1 MGVPGPHHTSI
12 LSIPLAYIWVNYS
25 YSLTWHV
32 GPFWLDSSYWPWFQW
47 GRTGFGRYNL
57 PRYIILGFAHVIQHF
72 SHHSHRVQFLKMRN
86 STCPLAGTFT
96 VIVRKP
102 VTGPSWRKARWFAE
116 HLFSSCST
124 ENQRSASVFW
134 EDHRK
139 SSNVMFTLTKH
150 SQMLHVC
157 NIYLHLHPKKNKC
170 R

>member
-116 HLFSSCST
+116 HLFPHVPLKISVLPLSFGKTTANHLMSCSHWQNIPRCSMYAIFIYIYT
-124 ENQRSASVFW
+124 Q
-134 EDHRK
+134 K
-139 SSNVMFTLTKH
+139 K
-150 SQMLHVC
+150 QM
-157 NIYLHLHPKKNKC
+157 
-170 R
+170 